1 MAGSQQY
8 KDVEI
13 LYVLK
18 AIHMGMP
25 PPWVRMRFEQRFK
38 RKLSENQLRYLKN
51 KYGRDPRFGTP
62 VANSTSTFGAPNP
75 RIGSDNWP
83 LDDVLAIDYQGFEH
97 DVAKPNLR
105 VDATTN
111 SIMATTPPIV
121 APHLPVDRS
130 GGPGGS
136 DLAGALSPRTTSVAG
151 QKRAR
156 GKDEEEE
163 VEGLTGNRPP
173 KLYKTS
179 RVDSSASYTDH
190 FSRPEYSA
198 AFPSPLPIY
207 GNGTMLSSDG
217 AFTPTPVGPVLP
229 ACPPV
234 ARTPTFCSSGPVH
247 TYALGQVNQLP
258 VNSFHFTQLSPMAQG
273 VASNMYTD
281 TLTFQDDPYAD
292 GSGVTRRGVPGNI
305 NTVPFYHPSTNF
317 SFNGGFGHHASSE
330 LDIPGLS
337 YQHGPKGC
345 FDGYGQSST
354 LPNPWDFSSTL
365 VHPSMDLL
373 NSTPG
378 FLGLNNTSA
387 TGTQNYT
394 PHQMPANHSPFTP
407 ASNMIQPAVS
417 LQPVNNQVARQISL
431 GCAAVPETNA
441 CCRLKTELSN
451 DVLDNAASREC
462 RERLNRELIESL
474 SVHGSDTN
482 NLHLFS
488 HFPPPRKGGF
498 HQDLEIA
505 HPATNMNAP
514 TAKTASSDEV
524 YETDICD
531 HDRPT
536 TASTVCTRATS
547 VSQLSEPV
555 HKGKAHNENRL
566 EIERSK
572 DGFITTSAVRAVPGV
587 SRRTEEK

>member
-1 MAGSQQY
+1 
-8 KDVEI
+8 
-13 LYVLK
+13 
-18 AIHMGMP
+18 MP
-25 PPWVRMRFEQRFK
+25 W
-38 RKLSENQLRYLKN
+38 
-51 KYGRDPRFGTP
+51 
-62 VANSTSTFGAPNP
+62 STET
-75 RIGSDNWP
+75 
-83 LDDVLAIDYQGFEH
+83 
-97 DVAKPNLR
+97 NLEP
-105 VDATTN
+105 
-111 SIMATTPPIV
+111 S
-121 APHLPVDRS
+121 S
-130 GGPGGS
+130 S
-136 DLAGALSPRTTSVAG
+136 
-151 QKRAR
+151 
-156 GKDEEEE
+156 
-163 VEGLTGNRPP
+163 RPP

-330 LDIPGLS
+330 LDIPSLS

-345 FDGYGQSST
+345 FDGYGQSSA

-365 VHPSMDLL
+365 IHPSMDLL

-441 CCRLKTELSN
+441 CCRLKTELSD
-451 DVLDNAASREC
+451 DVLDNAASKEC

-488 HFPPPRKGGF
+488 HFPPPPKGGF
-498 HQDLEIA
+498 HQALEIA
-505 HPATNMNAP
+505 HPATDMNAP

-566 EIERSK
+566 EIERPK
-572 DGFITTSAVRAVPGV
+572 DGFITTSAARDVPGV

>member
-1 MAGSQQY
+1 MVGSQQY
-8 KDVEI
+8 KDLEI

-38 RKLSENQLRYLKN
+38 RKLSANQLRYLKN

-62 VANSTSTFGAPNP
+62 VANSTSTFGTPNP

-83 LDDVLAIDYQGFEH
+83 LDDVLAIDYQAFV
-97 DVAKPNLR
+97 DVADPNLL
-105 VDATTN
+105 VAAATN
-111 SIMATTPPIV
+111 SIMTPTPPIV
-121 APHLPVDRS
+121 APHLPVVRS

-136 DLAGALSPRTTSVAG
+136 DLAGAPSPRTTSVAG

-163 VEGLTGNRPP
+163 VEGLTENRPSN
-173 KLYKTS
+173 LYKTS

-317 SFNGGFGHHASSE
+317 SFNGGFGHHAASE
-330 LDIPGLS
+330 LDIPSLS
-337 YQHGPKGC
+337 YQHGPTGC
-345 FDGYGQSST
+345 FDGYGQSSA
-354 LPNPWDFSSTL
+354 LPNPWDVSSTL

-407 ASNMIQPAVS
+407 ASNMIQLAVS

-441 CCRLKTELSN
+441 CGRLKTELSN
-451 DVLDNAASREC
+451 DVLDNATSKEC
-462 RERLNRELIESL
+462 RERLNRE
-474 SVHGSDTN
+474 
-482 NLHLFS
+482 
-488 HFPPPRKGGF
+488 GGF
-498 HQDLEIA
+498 HQALEIA

-555 HKGKAHNENRL
+555 HKGKARNENRL
-566 EIERSK
+566 EIERPE
-572 DGFITTSAVRAVPGV
+572 DGFITTSAARAVPGV